1 MVGLL
6 LVCWQTL
13 SCGPT
18 PEHVGISSWQMFE
31 AAKRWLEE
39 KHNFTVVVG
48 WISPSHDH
56 YVAGKVLIA
65 HHLRTLTRTHHR
77 TRSS

>member
-1 MVGLL
+1 MVGLC
-6 LVCWQTL
+6 CWSVGNTVVWA
-13 SCGPT
+13 
-18 PEHVGISSWQMFE
+18 EHVGISSWQMFE

-65 HHLRTLTRTHHR
+65 HHLRTLTRTHHL

>member
-1 MVGLL
+1 
-6 LVCWQTL
+6 
-13 SCGPT
+13 
-18 PEHVGISSWQMFE
+18 MFE